1 MIKPKMKPILFSTPM
16 VQAILREENP
26 KTNTRRVILPQPVL
40 EPWDGTPG
48 MWKWKDCQWMDGGL
62 GMPQSGV
69 DDYAPCR
76 PGDVLWVRE
85 TFARH
90 GVADFA
96 LKGKVNPE
104 KNPEF
109 NDGTIMGFGNYIYK
123 ADEYEPYDNTYII
136 TWKPS
141 IFMPKEAARI
151 FLHVTDVRAE
161 RLQDISTED
170 AIAEG
175 FEGVKC
181 DHPNIRLGIC
191 TDCYNH
197 GWLEPPTADFAQ
209 TWEAL
214 NAKRGYGWDKNPWV
228 WVYAFRR
235 IEKEEAY
242 REAS

>member
-40 EPWDGTPG
+40 EPWDGTSG

-85 TFARH
+85 TWYLETHYGAHSYVYRASSPDYPVDVGVGQH
-90 GVADFA
+90 G
-96 LKGKVNPE
+96 
-104 KNPEF
+104 
-109 NDGTIMGFGNYIYK
+109 
-123 ADEYEPYDNTYII
+123 
-136 TWKPS
+136 WRPS
-141 IFMPKEAARI
+141 IFMPKAAARI
-151 FLHVTDVRAE
+151 FLQVADVRVE
-161 RLQDISTED
+161 RVQEITDDD
-170 AIAEG
+170 ALNEG
-175 FEGVKC
+175 IPDNGWFPMDKVYCPRCQGEGLIGALDPDSLGFMEIDC
-181 DHPNIRLGIC
+181 PDCIR
-191 TDCYNH
+191 
-197 GWLEPPTADFAQ
+197 PSQRFANL
-209 TWEAL
+209 WNNL